1 MSRTPQMPPTDA
13 PPSSPTAGRA
23 VDAGLEP
30 HPPTL
35 KLVLVLGAMVAF
47 GPLTID
53 LYLPALP
60 DIETDLATT
69 SARVQLTLTAT
80 LVGLA
85 LGQLV
90 VGPMSDAFG
99 RRRPLIYGTAIHV
112 SASVACLF
120 VPSIEL
126 LTLMRVLQGVG
137 GASTAVVTMAIVRDL
152 YSGTTAAKLLSQLM
166 LVLGVAPVLAPSLGG
181 VILRWTSWRGV
192 FVLLALVGVVMMA
205 LARFAIAETL
215 PPERRRRSGF
225 APVVRTYWRLVHD
238 LPLVGLTLTAGFGM
252 GALFSYVSGSSFVLQ
267 DRYGLDAQQ
276 FGFTF
281 GAMAVFLIGGTQLN
295 GRLLGRMTPYQL
307 LLVASV
313 AAVGSASVMLLTS
326 VIDLGLAGFL
336 LPLAAT
342 LLALGVAMPNAP
354 AIALSRHG
362 EAAGT
367 TAALLGAAR
376 FIIGAAVAPVVGL
389 LGNDAVA
396 MSIVVVVC
404 LAVALAALV
413 LLAPRRSLG
422 ARPD

>member
-1 MSRTPQMPPTDA
+1 M
-13 PPSSPTAGRA
+13 A
-23 VDAGLEP
+23 VVTTRGASQ
-30 HPPTL
+30 PPTL
-35 KLVLVLGAMVAF
+35 RLVLVLGAMVAF

-90 VGPMSDAFG
+90 VGPLSDAFG

-112 SASVACLF
+112 SATVACLF
-120 VPSIEL
+120 VPNIEL

-137 GASTAVVTMAIVRDL
+137 AASTAVVTMAIVRDL
-152 YSGTTAAKLLSQLM
+152 YSGTAAAKLLSQLM

-181 VILRWTSWRGV
+181 LILRWTSWRGV
-192 FVLLALVGVVMMA
+192 FVLLALAGVTMMA

-225 APVVRTYWRLVHD
+225 MPVVRTYWRLLHD
-238 LPLVGLTLTAGFGM
+238 RPLVGLTLTAGFGM
-252 GALFSYVSGSSFVLQ
+252 GALFSYVSGSTFVLQ
-267 DRYGLDAQQ
+267 DRYGLNAQQ

-281 GAMAVFLIGGTQLN
+281 GAMAVFLIAGTQLS
-295 GRLLGRMTPYQL
+295 GRLVSRITSYHL
-307 LLVASV
+307 LLVSSV
-313 AAVGSASVMLLTS
+313 AAVGFSSVMVLTS
-326 VIDLGLAGFL
+326 VVDLGLAGFL

-342 LLALGVAMPNAP
+342 LMSLGVAMPNAP
-354 AIALSRHG
+354 AIALTRHG

-376 FIIGAAVAPVVGL
+376 FVIGAAAAPLVGV
-389 LGNDAVA
+389 LGNDAIALSTVVA
-396 MSIVVVVC
+396 VS
-404 LAVALAALV
+404 LAVALGALL
-413 LLAPRRSLG
+413 LLAPRVAMG
-422 ARPD
+422 PPPD